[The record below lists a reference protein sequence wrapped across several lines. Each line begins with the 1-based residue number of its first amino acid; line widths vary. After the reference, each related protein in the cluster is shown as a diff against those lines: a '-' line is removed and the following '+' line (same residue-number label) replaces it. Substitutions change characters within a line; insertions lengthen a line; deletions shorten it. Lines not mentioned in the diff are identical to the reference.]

1 MKKQILS
8 VALVA
13 AMIGSI
19 ATGCSSEKKAGSG
32 TDSTATDSTSM
43 MAKPDS
49 SAMKD
54 TAKKDTV
61 MKDTTK
67 KVPQ

>member
-13 AMIGSI
+13 TIIGSV
-19 ATGCSSEKKAGSG
+19 AMGCSSEKAAGSG
-32 TDSTATDSTSM
+32 SDSTKMDSAATMTTPAATDTM
-43 MAKPDS
+43 
-49 SAMKD
+49 
-54 TAKKDTV
+54 KKDT
-61 MKDTTK
+61 MTRDTTK